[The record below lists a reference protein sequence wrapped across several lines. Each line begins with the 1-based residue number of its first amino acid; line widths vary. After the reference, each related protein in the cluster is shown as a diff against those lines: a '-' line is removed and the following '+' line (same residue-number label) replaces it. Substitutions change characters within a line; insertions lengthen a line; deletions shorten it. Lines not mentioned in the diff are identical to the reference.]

1 MAQHFLLSAAARTI
15 SLCKVMRMTDTEV
28 ETTFAVIRWATT
40 AGRPV
45 CPGCGCEVCYDCR
58 RPNGAARWRCKAC
71 RKDFSLTS
79 GTLFAFHK
87 LDLRDYLA
95 AVVIVC
101 DEVKA
106 KSALALSR
114 DLDVQYKTAFVLAH
128 KIREAMGVEFR
139 DRHLGGAGQHV
150 EMDGAYFGGYVRPE
164 NRKED
169 RTDRRLAENQSDKR
183 QVVVVVRERALAGTS
198 LGGTIP
204 AVFPSE
210 DAATRFI
217 KARVDHASTVH
228 ADESAAWNALHARFD
243 TKRINHAVE
252 YANDEACTNQAE
264 SYFAR
269 LRRGEIGHHH
279 HIAGDYLIRYAR
291 EAAWKDDHRRDS
303 NGLQV
308 GTIVRLV
315 SRSGPSVDFCGYWQ
329 RHRQVA

>member
-150 EMDGAYFGGYVRPE
+150 EVDGAYFGGYVRPE

-198 LGGTIP
+198 LGGTI
-204 AVFPSE
+204 
-210 DAATRFI
+210 
-217 KARVDHASTVH
+217 
-228 ADESAAWNALHARFD
+228 D

-291 EAAWKDDHRRDS
+291 EAAWKEDHRRDS